1 MPRKIKQIPFY
12 PILFAAF
19 PVLALLG
26 TNIHEINPGVALR
39 PLVLAVAG
47 ALTILLITRLI
58 MGNWSKAALAT
69 TLLLLLFFTYG
80 HLYSWLKE
88 LGAIGIQLARHRY
101 LLPAYTLAGGA
112 GIMLIWRT
120 KIAINATPA
129 LNVIT
134 LLMLIYPSYQTI
146 SALLT
151 LELVGN
157 KEASVLA
164 AAENLVLEAPE
175 QLPDV
180 YYIILDSH
188 TRSDAL
194 LLDFGLDNSAFIAE
208 LQGLGFYIAD
218 CSRSNYTITSNSL
231 ASSLNMA
238 YVDALVQ
245 EMTAQGSNPED
256 VWLRIRH
263 SQVRAQLEGIGYQTF
278 AFDSGYEWSRLKD
291 AHVYLSHTNAPYALQ
306 MLQPF
311 EAMLIQ
317 STALLVWADSTYASM
332 PDYVETPFHGVNF
345 ALEDFVNRQLFTLD
359 QLPKL
364 ASVPGPKFVFAHLIV
379 PHIPFLFEPDGSIVT
394 DPGYYS
400 GKMLEP
406 IDHDYLV
413 RGYTNQVQFIDSQI
427 IEVAR
432 QILEGSSTQPIIIIQ
447 GDHGMEK
454 ENHLVI
460 LNAYYLPGEGNQA
473 MYASITPVN
482 SFRVIFNT
490 YFGGTYELLPDISY
504 SKTGEAIA
512 ESYPQCVNPQ

>member
-1 MPRKIKQIPFY
+1 
-12 PILFAAF
+12 L
-19 PVLALLG
+19 
-26 TNIHEINPGVALR
+26 
-39 PLVLAVAG
+39 
-47 ALTILLITRLI
+47 
-58 MGNWSKAALAT
+58 
-69 TLLLLLFFTYG
+69 
-80 HLYSWLKE
+80 
-88 LGAIGIQLARHRY
+88 
-101 LLPAYTLAGGA
+101 
-112 GIMLIWRT
+112 
-120 KIAINATPA
+120 
-129 LNVIT
+129 IT
-134 LLMLIYPSYQTI
+134 LLMLVYPSYQTI

-151 LELVGN
+151 RELVGN
-157 KEASVLA
+157 KEASALA
-164 AAENLVLEAPE
+164 AAENLILEAPE

-194 LLDFGLDNSAFIAE
+194 LQDFGLDNSAFIAE
-208 LQGLGFYIAD
+208 LQRLGFYIAD

-306 MLQPF
+306 ILQPF

-460 LNAYYLPGEGNQA
+460 LNAYYLPGGGNQA

-504 SKTGEAIA
+504 NKTGEAIA
-512 ESYPQCVNPQ
+512 ESYPQCVNP

>member
-1 MPRKIKQIPFY
+1 MLLKIKHIPFY
-12 PILFAAF
+12 PILFTAF

-26 TNIHEINPGVALR
+26 TNIHEVNPGVALR
-39 PLVLAVAG
+39 SLIIAIAG
-47 ALTILLITRLI
+47 ALVILLIARLVL
-58 MGNWSKAALAT
+58 GNWARAALAA
-69 TLLLLLFFTYG
+69 TLLLLLFFSYG

-88 LGAIGIQLARHRY
+88 LGETGLQLARHRY
-101 LLPAYTLAGGA
+101 LLPAFALAGGA
-112 GIMLIWRT
+112 GILLIWKT
-120 KIAINATPA
+120 KIALNATPA
-129 LNVIT
+129 LNLIT
-134 LLMLIYPSYQTI
+134 LLMLVYPSYQTI

-151 LELVGN
+151 NELVGN
-157 KEASVLA
+157 QEASALA
-164 AAENLVLEAPE
+164 ATENLVLEAPE

-194 LLDFGLDNSAFIAE
+194 LQDFGLDNSDFIAE

-218 CSRSNYTITSNSL
+218 CSRSNYVSTHGSL
-231 ASSLNMA
+231 TSSLNME
-238 YVDALVQ
+238 YVDTLQQA
-245 EMTAQGSNPED
+245 MSAQGSNPED

-291 AHVYLSHTNAPYALQ
+291 ANVYMSHTNAPYALQ

-317 STALLVWADSTYASM
+317 STALLIWSDSTYASM

-379 PHIPFLFEPDGSIVT
+379 PHIPFLFEPDGSVVT

-413 RGYTNQVQFIDSQI
+413 RGYTNQVQFIDNRI

-432 QILEGSSTQPIIIIQ
+432 QILENSSTPPIIVIQ
-447 GDHGMEK
+447 GDHGMEN

-460 LNAYYLPGEGNQA
+460 LNAFYLPGEGSQA
-473 MYASITPVN
+473 MYPSITPVN

-490 YFGGTYELLPDISY
+490 YFGGDYELLPDISY

-512 ESYPQCVNPQ
+512 ETYPQCVNP